1 MNNLNYLI
9 SKPDKHSLAQY
20 NEPRLISNVKL
31 SNGANK
37 MKMNSSNLQR
47 NKEMEDSKSSIICG
61 SSKNEADKK
70 FMMNE

>member
-37 MKMNSSNLQR
+37 MKMSSSTFQKD
-47 NKEMEDSKSSIICG
+47 KEMEDGKLSI
-61 SSKNEADKK
+61 SKNETEKK
-70 FMMNE
+70 LLINE